1 MREIK
6 FKIIQIIKKLFNLSP
21 QYKVD
26 YYILNLTEYKEKTFH
41 WLIPSF
47 IYAYYINLKY
57 GYKVRVVYL
66 KNLY

>member
-1 MREIK
+1 MVKIFNYIK
-6 FKIIQIIKKLFNLSP
+6 NKILNYLYP
-21 QYKVD
+21 RYKVD
-26 YYILNLTEYKEKTFH
+26 YYILDLTEYKEKMFH